1 MPTNLNAL
9 IRYKTID
16 HCLGNRTIKCSI
28 DRLRREC
35 SEALAEA
42 RGVYKTISERTIR
55 DDIRVMRSDILGFN
69 APIIF
74 KDGCYVYTEKNYSIF
89 QKYIVD
95 VEMLTSVYNMLL
107 EHKNS
112 INKHLVNKAV
122 FLLANSLNIEPPAE
136 ILTEMFDETN
146 FGMKNH
152 NLARDYYRNNQVKIE
167 PDLEIDP
174 EIRFCIATSAPD
186 NSPAYSASQKMRS
199 ISKAEMDYASIK
211 QANENGFPWQSILIL
226 MNHLNQ
232 N

>member
-35 SEALAEA
+35 SEAIGEA

-69 APIIF
+69 APIILEN
-74 KDGCYVYTEKNYSIF
+74 GYYVYSEKNYSIF

-95 VEMLTSVYNMLL
+95 VEMLTSVYNILL

-112 INKHLVNKAV
+112 INNYLVNKAV
-122 FLLANSLNIEPPAE
+122 FLLANSLNIHPPKE
-136 ILTEMFDETN
+136 ILTEMLKETN
-146 FGMKNH
+146 SGMN
-152 NLARDYYRNNQVKIE
+152 NSDLAHEYYRNNPDKKEPTPKI
-167 PDLEIDP
+167 DSD
-174 EIRFCIATSAPD
+174 IRFSIAPSD
-186 NSPAYSASQKMRS
+186 VHFSPAVHDSKKMLS
-199 ISKAEMDYASIK
+199 ISKAEIDYASIK
-211 QANENGFPWQSILIL
+211 HANENGFPWQSILVL
-226 MNHLNQ
+226 VNHLK
-232 N
+232 